1 MNDNVILARFGIDLE
16 SVISDAAKFKQALDE
31 ARASLN
37 EMRKSDEATTEQIV
51 RQEAVVKSL
60 SEAYRQSSRVL
71 TATEKV
77 NNDLITGEERINK
90 LLTTQ
95 AGSIEALRLQ
105 NAELNKVRNTLD
117 IETQGDLI
125 EQLNRKIEANT
136 EVIRENSD
144 TVTQQK
150 MNIGNYSGGI
160 LDAIGSLEAFGLK
173 VPPVFGKVVKS
184 TKSMGASGK
193 SLGESLMGATKS
205 LGALTVAGV
214 KFMLTPIGAVVSTL
228 AVAFIAIT
236 TAINRNED
244 SVNRLKEAFAPL
256 TRLFSLIMD
265 ALGELGDVYIA
276 KITKQIELLEKG
288 LISSFQAIA
297 KALDFLGFDEQ
308 AENLRNFTDRM
319 EENIQK
325 AKEYER
331 TKARIV
337 TLERENKIANAEIEA
352 EMRGLQRIINDTSK
366 SYAER
371 EEAVKKANELEK
383 QVIKNNIELT
393 RLQLQ
398 TTREQIRLQGRKT
411 ELLNEEADLIARL
424 KTLESDL
431 TESELDSEEKINDLR
446 KRASDDEKARRDKL
460 ADDARRR
467 RDEALREQERQ
478 ISLRLQ
484 NLNEELEA
492 IQVNAGWRAK
502 TLQEELA
509 DFESTSKKRL
519 EILNTELEAGRIS
532 RLKYDNEI
540 AKLDN
545 ERAKR
550 QAEISVQA
558 LELELAQQNEARRQ
572 IIEDDRYLSEQRFAE
587 IQKSYAERLE
597 AEKEFLKQRFE
608 NGLIS
613 ELEYEQELREMQ
625 IKFEEEN
632 EALRFVREENRKQ
645 EELDRRAL
653 EFEERLELMRQEN
666 ETEFEIRR
674 AMLNEQ
680 HALELEDLEELYA
693 NQLISQEEYNLRS
706 LQLEKDR
713 AKGMEEI
720 KKAERDMTLDLTNG
734 MLSAISGAI
743 DENSKVAKGISL
755 AMAAINLQEAITK
768 NLALGFPQNIIAIAR
783 DTAVG
788 LQAIRRITSTKI
800 PSAGSGGGAP
810 GGGGGV
816 SVPSNFSTGYNVNMD
831 STTAR
836 QLEREINIDTEAL
849 ADGVAE
855 GARRGIVDLTTNRNI
870 QNGATF

>member
-1 MNDNVILARFGIDLE
+1 MMNDNVILARFGIDLE

-125 EQLNRKIEANT
+125 EQLNRKIEENT
-136 EVIRENSD
+136 ETIKANAD

-150 MNIGNYSGGI
+150 MNIGNYSGSI

-205 LGALTVAGV
+205 FGALTVAGV

-256 TRLFSLIMD
+256 TRLFGLIMD
-265 ALGELGDVYIA
+265 ALGELGDVYI
-276 KITKQIELLEKG
+276 KNITKQIESLEKG

-297 KALDFLGFDEQ
+297 KALDFLGFDKQ

-325 AKEYER
+325 AREYER
-331 TKARIV
+331 AKARIV
-337 TLERENKIANAEIEA
+337 TLERENKIANAELES
-352 EMRGLQRIINDTSK
+352 EMRGLQRIINDTNK

-383 QVIKNNIELT
+383 QVIKNNIELAQ
-393 RLQLQ
+393 LQLQ

-446 KRASDDEKARRDKL
+446 NRASEEEKARRDKL
-460 ADDARRR
+460 ADEARRR

-587 IQKSYAERLE
+587 IQKSYAERLD
-597 AEKEFLKQRFE
+597 AEKEFLRQRFE

-625 IKFEEEN
+625 IKFEEES
-632 EALRFVREENRKQ
+632 EALKFIREENRKQ

-706 LQLEKDR
+706 LQLERDR

-720 KKAERDMTLDLTNG
+720 KKAERDMTLNLTNG
-734 MLSAISGAI
+734 MLTAISGLV

-768 NLALGFPQNIIAIAR
+768 DLALGFPQNVIAIAR
-783 DTAVG
+783 DTAIG

-800 PSAGSGGGAP
+800 PSAGGGGA
-810 GGGGGV
+810 GSGGGV
-816 SVPSNFSTGYNVNMD
+816 SVPNNFSTGYNVNMD

-836 QLEREINIDTEAL
+836 QLEREVNIDTEAL